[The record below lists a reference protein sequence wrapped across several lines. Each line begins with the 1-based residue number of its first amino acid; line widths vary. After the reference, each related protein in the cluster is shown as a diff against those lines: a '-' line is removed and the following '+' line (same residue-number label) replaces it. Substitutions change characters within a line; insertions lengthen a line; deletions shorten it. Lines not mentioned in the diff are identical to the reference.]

1 MCTNS
6 ESADFVYSWLTAILG
21 TAVTTWQKTPRKAVK
36 HKDSVMTYFNM
47 EKMRDYISVTS
58 DRKKKS
64 MKNITFTII
73 YTQENVHIIHTYI
86 HTFNILLYKEF
97 VS

>member
-1 MCTNS
+1 
-6 ESADFVYSWLTAILG
+6 
-21 TAVTTWQKTPRKAVK
+21 
-36 HKDSVMTYFNM
+36 M
-47 EKMRDYISVTS
+47 EKTRGYILVTS
-58 DRKKKS
+58 DSLKKKS
-64 MKNITFTII
+64 KKNSCKNITFTII